1 MSACAARAVVVD
13 AIPLVIAWASRSLTT
28 EWPAVRDLPHVW
40 WALDRRD
47 NAGGKEWPPM
57 AYSKQ
62 FKEQAMRLVTDRG
75 YTPTAAARELGIP
88 DNTLISWLRKAGWRK
103 PAKGDNQPVLPQ
115 TLSDDPAVLKVKLR
129 QLEAENRRLRME
141 RDILK
146 KATAYFASQNLP
158 VSPLSMNDEESSR

>member
-1 MSACAARAVVVD
+1 
-13 AIPLVIAWASRSLTT
+13 
-28 EWPAVRDLPHVW
+28 
-40 WALDRRD
+40 
-47 NAGGKEWPPM
+47 M

-62 FKEQAMRLVTDRG
+62 FKEQAMRLVIERN

-88 DNTLISWLRKAGWRK
+88 INTLFQWLRKAGWRR
-103 PAKGDNQPVLPQ
+103 PAKGTNEPTLPD

-141 RDILK
+141 KDILK

-158 VSPLSMNDEESSR
+158 DSPSSINDGESSR